1 VTYARVE
8 RVSVNYPIYNA
19 DSRSLKRSV
28 IHFSTGGRIG
38 LGAKDR
44 VVVQALKN
52 VSISL
57 EEGDR
62 VGLVGPNGAG
72 KTTLLRVLAGVYEP
86 AVGRLETQGH
96 VVSLFD
102 LMLGMDAEATG
113 DENIVIRGLILGLSP
128 QEIQE
133 KRDEIASFSELG
145 DFLEMPVR
153 TYSAGMALRLA
164 FSVSTAVKPD
174 ILLMDEWIGVGDASF
189 VRKAEERARTLI
201 GDAGILVLAS
211 HSEAL
216 IEQLCNRAIW
226 LEHGEI
232 RADGPTAD
240 VLKAY
245 RTHSAG

>member
-1 VTYARVE
+1 
-8 RVSVNYPIYNA
+8 
-19 DSRSLKRSV
+19 
-28 IHFSTGGRIG
+28 
-38 LGAKDR
+38 
-44 VVVQALKN
+44 
-52 VSISL
+52 
-57 EEGDR
+57 
-62 VGLVGPNGAG
+62 
-72 KTTLLRVLAGVYEP
+72 
-86 AVGRLETQGH
+86 
-96 VVSLFD
+96 
-102 LMLGMDAEATG
+102 M
-113 DENIVIRGLILGLSP
+113 
-128 QEIQE
+128 
-133 KRDEIASFSELG
+133 
-145 DFLEMPVR
+145 R